1 MKIQVFCSWLWIE
14 THVKKNGFRY
24 ITNRKSIFAGE
35 NTSVRR
41 TLHTLRTLIRK
52 YKKQIGGVDDVC
64 VISGGLQQY
73 LIKKDYNMRR
83 VEESVDTNNDRRT
96 SITFSDLPVSK
107 TYHKSFHL
115 ITKFVFNHKS
125 LVCEKLLNDF

>member
-1 MKIQVFCSWLWIE
+1 MLRKMASDILPIVNPSLQVKTQVF
-14 THVKKNGFRY
+14 
-24 ITNRKSIFAGE
+24 GE
-35 NTSVRR
+35 

-52 YKKQIGGVDDVC
+52 YKEQIGGVDDVC

-115 ITKFVFNHKS
+115 ITKFVFNYKS